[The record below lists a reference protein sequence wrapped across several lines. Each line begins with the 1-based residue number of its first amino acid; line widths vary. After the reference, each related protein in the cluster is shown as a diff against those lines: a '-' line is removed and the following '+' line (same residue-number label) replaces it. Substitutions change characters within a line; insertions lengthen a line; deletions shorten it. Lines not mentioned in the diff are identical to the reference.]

1 MPLGHR
7 SGKVEELVVVWL
19 DRMVAVAEF
28 LETGARG
35 VSLLAVVVL
44 MVKLPAI
51 PRLVA
56 SLVMAKILSLQA
68 TIQEVAAKKTTAAAA
83 ADEEAMA
90 EISLNLLL

>member
-1 MPLGHR
+1 MARPDG
-7 SGKVEELVVVWL
+7 SGSGVSGN
-19 DRMVAVAEF
+19 
-28 LETGARG
+28 GARG